1 VTDLSSPTSLILGCG
16 AFNAQFNDLLLAGI
30 IHTLHTLWLACNGVR
45 FSNAKISVH
54 AAITKVRTA
63 IKLSSSL
70 MHSHTKPRSADITI
84 LLRLDVTPSYPRPVS
99 LTPVLWKAPMALW
112 TKVNSDESVID
123 TTTACGAILRDCTG
137 AYKGGFSSKLAH
149 STVLHAELMGII
161 LAMEM
166 VLEKG
171 WSRLWVEIDSQ
182 LAIRAS
188 RDHSIVPWN
197 LQNRWHNCFSC
208 QMQLLFS
215 HVYREGNSCADKLAA
230 HGHVITGFLW
240 WDVIPP
246 FIYHDFSLIALALLT
261 FGKHSLGLLLS
272 FLLSLYFSFF

>member
-1 VTDLSSPTSLILGCG
+1 
-16 AFNAQFNDLLLAGI
+16 
-30 IHTLHTLWLACNGVR
+30 
-45 FSNAKISVH
+45 
-54 AAITKVRTA
+54 
-63 IKLSSSL
+63 
-70 MHSHTKPRSADITI
+70 M
-84 LLRLDVTPSYPRPVS
+84 
-99 LTPVLWKAPMALW
+99 
-112 TKVNSDESVID
+112 
-123 TTTACGAILRDCTG
+123 G
-137 AYKGGFSSKLAH
+137 AYKGGFSSKLDH

-166 VLEKG
+166 ALEKG
-171 WSRLWVEIDSQ
+171 WLRLWVESDSQ
-182 LAIRAS
+182 VAVRAS
-188 RDHSIVPWN
+188 KDHSIVPWN
-197 LQNRWHNCFSC
+197 LRNRWRNCFSH